1 VNRIRRGIKN
11 FGAFMLDFVVGED
24 WRIAVGIV
32 AAMGLTALLA
42 HHHVAAWWI
51 LPVGVLLMLGL
62 SLREAIRKQN

>member
-1 VNRIRRGIKN
+1 MKRIRRGIKN

>member
-1 VNRIRRGIKN
+1 VKRIRRGIKN